1 MKRIINASHLDEIRQ
16 RKAEYQKEYDAW
28 TARYEESERNLRK
41 AEHDALQPAKDAVT
55 DALSKFI
62 DPLKLD
68 IQVDFNWRLARE
80 DYNNENYPIKIDI
93 RSNQNHDEKLA
104 LSWEYEV
111 TLNRIGQVE
120 AETNSWSGMS
130 ATTTDQISSL
140 KLTAECLDVLA
151 NMNWKSLLRASK
163 PRMVDYYDKDDKQP
177 SNPVTAEDEKQA
189 VFDDI
194 EGTDYAVRLLSTN
207 DDDHWVSKNRY
218 MKVLK
223 QSGSQIYPEVFYET
237 KDGKFVHTYIGDR
250 KRKSSV
256 SINPDDIIEITD
268 ADIQQ

>member
-1 MKRIINASHLDEIRQ
+1 MKRVINTSHLDEIRQ
-16 RKAEYQKEYDAW
+16 RKAEYSKEYDAW
-28 TARYEESERNLRK
+28 LARQEESKRNLRK
-41 AEHDALQPAKDAVT
+41 AKQDALQPTKDAVT
-55 DALSKFI
+55 NALSKFI
-62 DPLKLD
+62 EPLKLD
-68 IQVDFNWRLARE
+68 INVEFHYLFDIDSNKE
-80 DYNNENYPIKIDI
+80 GCPIKVDI
-93 RSNQNHDEKLA
+93 RSNQHHDENLA
-104 LSWEYEV
+104 LTWEYTV
-111 TLNRIGQVE
+111 TLNIDGEVE

-130 ATTTDQISSL
+130 ATTRDQISSL

-151 NMNWKSLLRASK
+151 NMDWNSLLIATI
-163 PRMVDYYDKDDKQP
+163 PHMFDYYNKNDKQP

-194 EGTDYAVRLLSTN
+194 EGTNYAVRLLATN

-223 QSGSQIYPEVFYET
+223 QSGSQIYPEAFYET
-237 KDGKFVHTYIGDR
+237 KDGKFVHIYIGDR

-256 SINPDDIIEITD
+256 SIDPDDIIEITD

>member
-28 TARYEESERNLRK
+28 SARHEESRRNLRK
-41 AEHDALQPAKDAVT
+41 AEHDALQPTKDAVIE
-55 DALSKFI
+55 ALSRFI
-62 DPLKLD
+62 EPLKLD
-68 IQVDFNWRLARE
+68 INVDFNWLARA
-80 DYNNENYPIKIDI
+80 DYDNENYPIKIDI

-104 LSWEYEV
+104 LSWDYEV
-111 TLNRIGQVE
+111 TLDNNGEVE

-130 ATTTDQISSL
+130 ATTKDQISSL

-163 PRMVDYYDKDDKQP
+163 PRIFDYYDKDDKEP

-194 EGTDYAVRLLSTN
+194 EGTNYAVRLLSTN

-237 KDGKFVHTYIGDR
+237 KNGKFVRTYIGDR

-256 SINPDDIIEITD
+256 SIDPDDIIEITD